1 MKLCSI
7 ISAWADTLCILP
19 YAIENHLKFC
29 DGVIVVWSLTS
40 NHGAVDK
47 RMLEFVAEHNWK
59 NIPGCYGS
67 GQPGKYENVLFH
79 QIEPVK
85 KLKPLLNETRK
96 RNVGLD
102 VARREG
108 YTHFFLA
115 DADELYIPAHVERD
129 KKLFDDSQINGLVCQ
144 LMVYVGKP
152 TLTCADTTLVP
163 FIHKLRKDTTAGRFQ
178 HYPFTYDRKRNSHID
193 PSRRLNEKNGIIMSN
208 TVMHHFSYL
217 RADIN
222 LKIQN
227 STAKLKN
234 REALIK
240 RDIVNAAPGYVSEL
254 YHRPLQEVENYFEI
268 AI

>member
-7 ISAWADTLCILP
+7 ISAWADTICILP
-19 YAIENHLKFC
+19 YAIQNHLKFC
-29 DGVIVVWSLTS
+29 DGVIVVWSMTS

-47 RMLEFVAEHNWK
+47 RMLEFVATHN
-59 NIPGCYGS
+59 Y
-67 GQPGKYENVLFH
+67 QNVLFH
-79 QIEPVK
+79 QVEPIK
-85 KLKPLLNETRK
+85 KLKPLINETRK
-96 RNVGLD
+96 RNIGLD
-102 VARREG
+102 VAKREG

-115 DADELYIPAHVERD
+115 DADELYIPEQVSKD
-129 KKLFDDSQINGLVCQ
+129 KALFFDPQINGLVCR

-152 TLTCADTTLVP
+152 TLTCHDTTLVP
-163 FIHKLRKDTTAGRFQ
+163 FIHKLRKDTIAGRFQ
-178 HYPFTYDRKRNSHID
+178 HYPFAYDKKRTSHID
-193 PSRRLNEKNGIIMSN
+193 PSRRLNERAGIIMSN